1 MDNYKNFHDNK
12 KHEKNGKDLI
22 QNFKMLSR
30 YGSSFTKEDREKII
44 KNQSSFV
51 NDKKLSPQKILKH
64 PEKNTS

>member
-1 MDNYKNFHDNK
+1 MDNFKNFHDNK

-51 NDKKLSPQKILKH
+51 NDKKSSPQKMLKY